1 MPDYEILRP
10 IQHDGERHE
19 GGRITLDEDQAAG
32 LLAAGAIRPLSTAS
46 EPARE
51 APPSDVGSLLS
62 AREQALREALEETDL
77 TDPERTDK
85 TLWTKSGAP
94 ALGPLRQ
101 HPELGDV
108 TREEVDAAW
117 AALQEE
123 RNR

>member
-46 EPARE
+46 EPAGG
-51 APPSDVGSLLS
+51 APPADVGSLLS
-62 AREQALREALEETDL
+62 AREQALREALEEMDL
-77 TDPERTDK
+77 TDPERADAK
-85 TLWTKSGAP
+85 LWLKDGRPELRAV
-94 ALGPLRQ
+94 RQ